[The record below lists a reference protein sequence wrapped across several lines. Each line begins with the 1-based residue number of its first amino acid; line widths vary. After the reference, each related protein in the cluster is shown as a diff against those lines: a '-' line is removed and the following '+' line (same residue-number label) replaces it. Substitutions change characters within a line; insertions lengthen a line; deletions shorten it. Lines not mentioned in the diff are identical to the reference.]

1 MADMSSQNMD
11 TMVDWVPK
19 VGMEFDTLEVAWKYW
34 ENYGKQL
41 CFNVRKHYL
50 NKSKIDGEI
59 TSRRFLCSKEGSR
72 KADKR
77 DHLTNQLR
85 QETRTNCP
93 VWLGVSLVWETGKY
107 KVYDFV
113 AEHNHILHLP
123 ETTYMMRS
131 QRRMSEAQAFTVDLA
146 YASGIKPKAAHEL
159 MSREAGEGLILA
171 TLKLIRKIIF
181 ELDAKEA

>member
-1 MADMSSQNMD
+1 MSSQNMD

-41 CFNVRKHYL
+41 GFNVQKHYL
-50 NKSKIDGEI
+50 NKSKIDREI

-77 DHLTNQLR
+77 DHLTNQPR

-107 KVYDFV
+107 KV
-113 AEHNHILHLP
+113 
-123 ETTYMMRS
+123 
-131 QRRMSEAQAFTVDLA
+131 
-146 YASGIKPKAAHEL
+146 
-159 MSREAGEGLILA
+159 
-171 TLKLIRKIIF
+171 
-181 ELDAKEA
+181 